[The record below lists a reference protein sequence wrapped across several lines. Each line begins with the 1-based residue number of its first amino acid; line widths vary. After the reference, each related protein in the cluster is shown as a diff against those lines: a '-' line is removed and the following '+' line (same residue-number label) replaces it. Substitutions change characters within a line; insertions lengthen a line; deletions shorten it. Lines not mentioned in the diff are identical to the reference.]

1 MTRRALLRKGVDLG
15 WAAGV
20 VALTGSLASCSRG
33 AETQRIAPL
42 ARGHGGDVVRHPAPR
57 VLPRQRLLAVRRDHE
72 DSRGPRCATV
82 RDRLVTT
89 VPESVLYLE
98 QLGDRGISTL
108 LTISEDARYP
118 GHLEDPETVI
128 SRMSDHLVAL
138 AGDNEP
144 NAKGRPPDWVSR
156 TVELQQ
162 WIWDVGQ
169 DLGLTVCSPS
179 LQQKAPTLEEDYSA
193 LSAEDVGDLCDVIAI
208 HNYPRGRS
216 PSEGIDEY
224 SAMARG
230 RSVPTRR
237 STAPRAAT
245 SPRPTTRWRHDDV
258 GGCAGAVRAASAAR
272 VRPSRHAVLAVRAD
286 GRPRPAGADREAN
299 FGLIATPS
307 LDPATWRP
315 KPAFDTMKDLLA
327 KMADP
332 GPAYEPAPISIS
344 VDGPDDL
351 ENIVVGRRDGSYQV
365 VAWRDVDVYDP
376 RLANHRRRAGEG
388 HGVGRGRQ
396 ETVVRGGR
404 GSRGRPAPVNAVG
417 PGV

>member
-1 MTRRALLRKGVDLG
+1 MTRRALLRRGVDLG

-42 ARGHGGDVVRHPAPR
+42 HADTVVTSYGIQLHSSFRDSVYSQYDEITKILEDLGAR
-57 VLPRQRLLAVRRDHE
+57 
-72 DSRGPRCATV
+72 SV

-169 DLGLTVCSPS
+169 SLGLTVCSPS
-179 LQQKAPTLEEDYSA
+179 LQQKASTLEDDYSA

-208 HNYPRGRS
+208 HNYPRGHS

-224 SAMARG
+224 SAIARG
-230 RSVPTRR
+230 SLGADKDVYCTEGGYF
-237 STAPRAAT
+237 TAPNYTGGAMTMSEDAQALYA
-245 SPRPTTRWRHDDV
+245 PRQLLEYVRRGMRFWQYELMDDPD
-258 GGCAGAVRAASAAR
+258 
-272 VRPSRHAVLAVRAD
+272 PS
-286 GRPRPAGADREAN
+286 GEDRESN

-307 LDPATWRP
+307 LDPATWRR

-365 VAWRDVDVYDP
+365 VAWRDVDVYNSEARQPIEVEPEKVTVSVEGVKKQSFDV
-376 RLANHRRRAGEG
+376 AGAA
-388 HGVGRGRQ
+388 
-396 ETVVRGGR
+396 VVV
-404 GSRGRPAPVNAVG
+404 PLNT
-417 PGV
+417 